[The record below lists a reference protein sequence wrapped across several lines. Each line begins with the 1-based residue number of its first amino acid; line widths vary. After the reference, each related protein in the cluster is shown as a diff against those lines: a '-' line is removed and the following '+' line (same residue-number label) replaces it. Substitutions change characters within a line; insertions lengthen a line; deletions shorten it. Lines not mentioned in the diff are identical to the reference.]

1 MASLQFMQRAQSS
14 ALAADEMTA
23 WMICA
28 KVKNS
33 SIVGSIGVIV

>member
-28 KVKNS
+28 KVRTAPLL
-33 SIVGSIGVIV
+33 GVLV